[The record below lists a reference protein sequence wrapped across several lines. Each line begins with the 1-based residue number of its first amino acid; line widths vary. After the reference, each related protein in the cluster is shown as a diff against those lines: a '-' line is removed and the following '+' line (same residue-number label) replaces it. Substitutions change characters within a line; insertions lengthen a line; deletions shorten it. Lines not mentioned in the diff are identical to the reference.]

1 MFIMALVTGFFGL
14 VSIYWFQFS
23 AAILEEGLFNYI
35 KSPDINTMAVLL

>member
-1 MFIMALVTGFFGL
+1 MFIMALVTVFFGL